1 MVNTT
6 FPLNDKDNN
15 LQRVDSIGGR
25 IAKKTFVHRPL
36 CFSFSQFCL
45 VKEVGSLTPDT
56 GLWFFVS
63 FRNVFSDNTRV
74 RIFFFSESN
83 IRLYDKNS
91 ESDHF
96 FSYT

>member
-45 VKEVGSLTPDT
+45 VIEVGSLTPDT
-56 GLWFFVS
+56 ETDLVLVKCYN
-63 FRNVFSDNTRV
+63 R
-74 RIFFFSESN
+74 
-83 IRLYDKNS
+83 
-91 ESDHF
+91 
-96 FSYT
+96 